1 MAESQAIEPLGGT
14 GPDDA
19 SEAVTAAPEFEAADP
34 DVALYCY
41 RHPDRE
47 TRLRCRTC
55 DRPICA
61 KCAIQTPVGFR
72 CPDDGRVK
80 NDPFTTFKPPQ
91 LVLAIGIALL
101 GGAIAGYIANSI
113 GFFSII
119 IAFFAGGIIV
129 EAEDRI
135 VGLKRG
141 PIMTTIVIGGILAG
155 GVAGF
160 AYGWQS
166 FYGQMLAAAGSD
178 PDTQAAIGPLLQQ
191 QVTYALVTAGAACV
205 GAWGRLR

>member
-1 MAESQAIEPLGGT
+1 MAESQAIEP
-14 GPDDA
+14 PDGAGAGAGADA
-19 SEAVTAAPEFEAADP
+19 PDFDAADP
-34 DVALYCY
+34 DVALFCY

-72 CPDDGRVK
+72 CPEDGRVK
-80 NDPFTTFKPPQ
+80 NDPFTTFRPHQ
-91 LVLAIGIALL
+91 LVLALGIALL
-101 GGAIAGYIANSI
+101 GGAVSGWIANSI

-155 GVAGF
+155 GVGGF
-160 AYGWQS
+160 AFGWASLYGA
-166 FYGQMLAAAGSD
+166 LAAAGSD
-178 PDTQAAIGPLLQQ
+178 PNAQAAIGPLLQQ
-191 QVTYALVTAGAACV
+191 QITYALVTAGAACV
-205 GAWGRLR
+205 GAWSRLR

>member
-1 MAESQAIEPLGGT
+1 VAESQAIEPMGGAAGRT
-14 GPDDA
+14 ESD
-19 SEAVTAAPEFEAADP
+19 APEFAAADP

-72 CPDDGRVK
+72 CPEDGRVK
-80 NDPFTTFKPPQ
+80 NDPLSTLKPQQ
-91 LVLAIGIALL
+91 LVLAIGIAV
-101 GGAIAGYIANSI
+101 GGGLIAGYIANSI

-119 IAFFAGGIIV
+119 IAFFAGGIVV

-141 PIMTTIVIGGILAG
+141 PVMTAVVVGGILVG

-160 AYGWQS
+160 AYGWAS
-166 FYGQMLAAAGSD
+166 FYGQIAAAGGSD
-178 PDTQAAIGPLLQQ
+178 EAQAAIGPLLQQ
-191 QVTYALVTAGAACV
+191 QITYALLTAGAACV
-205 GAWGRLR
+205 GAWQRLR